1 MTLRVEIGKG
11 YGFFVYL
18 QKVKKHQMHT
28 VKLRVNDGVY
38 DKLIWLLSKFNKDEV
53 EIIPETSD
61 FTNNQRYLAGELNEI
76 LNGKA
81 KFVEMDEAEQRL
93 EDIIKKHEGS
103 I

>member
-1 MTLRVEIGKG
+1 
-11 YGFFVYL
+11 
-18 QKVKKHQMHT
+18 MHT
-28 VKLRVNDGVY
+28 LKLRVNDGVY

-61 FTNNQRYLAGELNEI
+61 FAKNQKYLAGELDEI
-76 LNGKA
+76 LNEQA

-93 EDIIKKHEGS
+93 ENIIKKHEGS

>member
-1 MTLRVEIGKG
+1 
-11 YGFFVYL
+11 
-18 QKVKKHQMHT
+18 MHT

-61 FTNNQRYLAGELNEI
+61 FAKNQKYLASELSEL

-81 KFVEMDEAEQRL
+81 KFIEMDEAEQRL
-93 EDIIKKHEGS
+93 DNIINKHESS